1 MDPLSALSLAG
12 TVVQFVDFG
21 TKLLLNSKE
30 IYSSTHGS
38 AFNRTEEVGLAIA
51 DLEQLQSNLATI
63 NNLRLGTSDDL
74 LGQSLERVVKEC
86 QDLSGELLEHL
97 TAVQTK
103 AGSYDIRRSFKA
115 AFKAVRRQEE
125 LDRLGQRLSKLKAE
139 FNLILSTSL
148 R

>member
-12 TVVQFVDFG
+12 TVIQFVDFG

-30 IYSSTHGS
+30 LFYSTHGS

-63 NNLRLGTSDDL
+63 NNLRLGTSDDD
-74 LGQSLERVVKEC
+74 LGQSLESVAKEC
-86 QDLSGELLEHL
+86 QDLLEELLEHL
-97 TAVQTK
+97 RAAQTR
-103 AGSYDIRRSFKA
+103 AGSYGILRTFKVA
-115 AFKAVRRQEE
+115 RRQEE
-125 LDRLGQRLSKLKAE
+125 LDRLGQRLSNLKAE
-139 FNLILSTSL
+139 FNLILLTRL